1 MSRKKKK
8 YQHSNYYYNQDLY
21 WQSASYNTELFT
33 FFRNQILQLAM
44 SRFTWLNLPST
55 CDERFL
61 EWTLLWDGCAT
72 IAKKRGGKCLYS
84 TQAVTNGAPNIYNN
98 PIRWRSWGNNGW
110 NFTVDPRNGVLVYDN
125 LARFPMIMGINIWA
139 RELVD
144 IIRTKQQNRLHVKMP
159 LIIKAPQEKQLDAMN
174 LFKQAANGEPAIIG
188 TPSMELVDIDVLMTG
203 VEFLGDKLTE
213 DFANTWQQIYSMLG
227 INSLPFKAE
236 RQIEDEISSLNK
248 PSEFMALSPLKTRR
262 DAANK
267 INARFSNLLPGEL
280 KVVWSSDFESS
291 NYEFQ
296 NNIKQK
302 LEVLS

>member
-1 MSRKKKK
+1 MSRKKKRYK
-8 YQHSNYYYNQDLY
+8 HKGYYNQDLY

-44 SRFTWLNLPST
+44 SRFTWLNLPPT

-61 EWTLLWDGCAT
+61 EWTLLWEGCAT
-72 IAKKRGGKCLYS
+72 IAKKRFGKALYS
-84 TQAVTNGAPNIYNN
+84 TQAVVGGFPNVYNN
-98 PIRWRSWGNNGW
+98 PTRWRSWGNNGW
-110 NFTVDPRNGVLVYDN
+110 GFNVTPQNGVIVYDN
-125 LARFPMIMGINIWA
+125 LVRFPLIMGINIWA

-159 LIIKAPQEKQLDAMN
+159 LVIKAPQEKQLDAVN
-174 LFKQAANGEPAIIG
+174 IFKQAATGEPAIIG
-188 TPSMELVDIDVLMTG
+188 TPSMDMVDIDVLLTG

-213 DFANTWQQIYSMLG
+213 DFANTWQQIYAMLG

-236 RQIEDEISSLNK
+236 RQIEDEVNSLNK
-248 PSEFMALSPLKTRR
+248 PSEFMALSSLNTRR

-267 INARFSNLLPGEL
+267 LNARFSDLLPGEL
-280 KVVWSSDFESS
+280 KVVWSSDFESA

-296 NNIKQK
+296 NNVKQRME
-302 LEVLS
+302 LLS